1 MAKIIEIRTQ
11 HCPRCTSFEPKF
23 KSLQENYS
31 NHEYKVLVFGQDPEA
46 MEVATKYGIKS
57 APTFVIEQEDKEAL
71 IVKQEEL
78 EETIKAL

>member
-11 HCPRCTSFEPKF
+11 HCPRCATFEPKF
-23 KSLQENYS
+23 QEIQKNYP
-31 NHEYKVLVFGQDPEA
+31 NYEYKILIFGQDPEA
-46 MEVATKYGIKS
+46 QEIATKYSIKS
-57 APTFVIEQEDKEAL
+57 APTFVIEQEEKEAL